1 MDRPDQTSASP
12 MAPQSQSPPQNPP
25 TPGSET
31 KIPIN
36 GGTNAKIDA
45 ANETSEAPV
54 LREDQVQNAINFLS
68 HPKVRSSPVVHR
80 RSFLE
85 KKGLTKEEIDEAF
98 RRVPDPSSN
107 ATNGQV
113 YTTNTASQPKS
124 LNTLQPQDPVQTPQ
138 PAGPPITVAS
148 ASPSQQPRRFHLS
161 HALVAAGVVAASG
174 FGSAVLVKNVFIPRL
189 KAWIKKVVAEEKESE
204 EGSLSTKLAEEAAEA
219 AKAAAAS
226 AAVVAKASQELLS
239 SKSEERKYFEGFM
252 AALDVQ
258 VKEMKSMGDA
268 IRRLESTRDDRFS
281 EDKPIYENIMHT
293 TGNGT
298 ANNTWR
304 TSQRVKVNSPPITS
318 YGEVR
323 SSPPPMLR
331 ESLTAANRNSY
342 TEPWEVAR
350 SAQQRPSY
358 SLQHETSEERL
369 GSRIDDGYG
378 PPPDRN
384 VNGYDTSE
392 PWWSK
397 KNVRITEMETEE
409 QQKQLHYG
417 VESNE
422 RLKPRGW
429 VPPQP
434 PAIVMPGAADAIR
447 RPKPLPQKQPTGD
460 AQSVASSDDGK
471 EGETRVP
478 DSVTEADLNNTI
490 PAGSSSQSGIQEE
503 SATALEVI

>member
-12 MAPQSQSPPQNPP
+12 MAPQSQSPLENPP

-204 EGSLSTKLAEEAAEA
+204 E
-219 AKAAAAS
+219 
-226 AAVVAKASQELLS
+226 
-239 SKSEERKYFEGFM
+239 ERKYFEGFM

-293 TGNGT
+293 TGN
-298 ANNTWR
+298 
-304 TSQRVKVNSPPITS
+304 
-318 YGEVR
+318 VR

-422 RLKPRGW
+422 RPKPRGW

-447 RPKPLPQKQPTGD
+447 RPKPLPPKQPTGD

>member
-204 EGSLSTKLAEEAAEA
+204 E
-219 AKAAAAS
+219 
-226 AAVVAKASQELLS
+226 
-239 SKSEERKYFEGFM
+239 ERKYFEGFM

-293 TGNGT
+293 TGN
-298 ANNTWR
+298 
-304 TSQRVKVNSPPITS
+304 
-318 YGEVR
+318 VR

>member
-1 MDRPDQTSASP
+1 MDRPNQTSASP
-12 MAPQSQSPPQNPP
+12 MAPQSQSPLENPP

-31 KIPIN
+31 KISIN

-45 ANETSEAPV
+45 ANETSEAQV

-113 YTTNTASQPKS
+113 YTTNPASQPKS

-174 FGSAVLVKNVFIPRL
+174 FGSAVLVKLFLVTHF
-189 KAWIKKVVAEEKESE
+189 ESF
-204 EGSLSTKLAEEAAEA
+204 LQL
-219 AKAAAAS
+219 
-226 AAVVAKASQELLS
+226 
-239 SKSEERKYFEGFM
+239 ERKYFEGFM

-281 EDKPIYENIMHT
+281 EDKPIYENVMHT
-293 TGNGT
+293 TGN
-298 ANNTWR
+298 
-304 TSQRVKVNSPPITS
+304 
-318 YGEVR
+318 VR

-422 RLKPRGW
+422 RPKPRGW

-447 RPKPLPQKQPTGD
+447 RPKPLPPKQPTGD